1 MGRADLQPWARRL
14 LLCLGADVK
23 SSPRRY
29 SEAGKWL
36 DTFHDVEQF
45 WQRRR
50 QELRRL
56 RISQSEETSGT
67 EKFKVEYLELM
78 IELEVY
84 VPFDS
89 FEFWMMVQDIKE
101 RPRETVK
108 PKANKKIERLLS
120 ARDLG
125 EEGFTRWAFENVPE
139 YRDSN
144 LSLTGFAFVMQ
155 NVIKEGMRSS
165 DIPSIANLRDG
176 LSRWGMIMKEPAL
189 CYRFKDALDDLFWRC
204 SARDIMSMEDAANVA
219 LVMWLLSDPAAE
231 GGGLGITKF
240 EKWSWDR
247 GTIARCNVYYETFF
261 WNLECTKVWLDLA
274 MKAHEILSI
283 AGEFP
288 ESAKSKNWRSARGKD
303 ENQIWHPP
311 EGYIGA
317 KSIAQEYHVPR
328 TTLEGW
334 QKRGQAGGRL
344 KAVVKDPQTG
354 ENYYP
359 VTWFEEQLKTY
370 RARKPN
376 EETNTA
382 PARMLRHLPRA

>member
-1 MGRADLQPWARRL
+1 
-14 LLCLGADVK
+14 LGADVK

-176 LSRWGMIMKEPAL
+176 LSRWG
-189 CYRFKDALDDLFWRC
+189 DD
-204 SARDIMSMEDAANVA
+204 N
-219 LVMWLLSDPAAE
+219 E
-231 GGGLGITKF
+231 GAGSVLPV
-240 EKWSWDR
+240 R
-247 GTIARCNVYYETFF
+247 GCF
-261 WNLECTKVWLDLA
+261 
-274 MKAHEILSI
+274 
-283 AGEFP
+283 G
-288 ESAKSKNWRSARGKD
+288 
-303 ENQIWHPP
+303 
-311 EGYIGA
+311 
-317 KSIAQEYHVPR
+317 
-328 TTLEGW
+328 
-334 QKRGQAGGRL
+334 
-344 KAVVKDPQTG
+344 
-354 ENYYP
+354 
-359 VTWFEEQLKTY
+359 
-370 RARKPN
+370 
-376 EETNTA
+376 
-382 PARMLRHLPRA
+382 